1 MDYSRNVARGKK
13 LKKVLV
19 FLLLCCLSWSA
30 HAAIL
35 NEKILDDDLYQQVL
49 KKSGTTE
56 SDIKLYSQIF
66 AAIKDNDVA
75 KADKLVAKLH
85 SKALM
90 GHVLAQKYLSRDYK
104 SSYKELTEWLKK
116 YGDHPQHGTL
126 SILAKTKA
134 PGYKPAKPVP
144 SKKKLYA
151 SYAWYKDS
159 YSSLKAED
167 RKFVRQKLDEFLRAI
182 RKTDNKK
189 ATAIMNDTRFRM
201 TIPDKRYDGM
211 SSTLA
216 ASYFY
221 EGEYKQ
227 ALKWTE
233 KAVRRSHE
241 TTAAWFGGLAAWKLG
256 DYKKSADLFE
266 KLDSFNEEDQWL
278 AASGAFWAYRANEKL
293 KNTEKAEK
301 YLRKAASFE
310 RTFYGILARYQ
321 LGRELDYDW
330 KTQAFFNNTDNDEY
344 RNEMLNSAVVRRA
357 ILLIKAG
364 EADLA
369 EADLR
374 KNYVKL
380 NRKQKELVMFLS
392 GQHSFANLSFLI
404 ANGLKNYAKN
414 RSYDSYMYPY
424 PDWEP
429 EKMWTVN
436 RSWVWALVRQESL
449 FNHKVR
455 SYAGACGLMQLMPY
469 TAAAV
474 TKNKEYKKGCK
485 QLYDKGRNL
494 QIGQDY
500 VKILLDDENVGD
512 NLFFLA
518 ASYNG
523 GPHNVKKW
531 VDRKN
536 YENDPLLFVEM
547 IPWRE
552 TRLYVKKVVAN
563 YWIYNSRR
571 GKNSKSLK
579 QLKKGEWPRLD

>member
-1 MDYSRNVARGKK
+1 MNKIFI
-13 LKKVLV
+13 
-19 FLLLCCLSWSA
+19 FLCLCCIMVPAQTYALENN
-30 HAAIL
+30 IVD
-35 NEKILDDDLYQQVL
+35 NDLYEQVL
-49 KKSGTTE
+49 KSSKTSKA
-56 SDIKLYSQIF
+56 DIANYEKIF
-66 AAIKDNDVA
+66 KAIKNNEIDE
-75 KADKLVAKLH
+75 ADKLVGKLK
-85 SKALM
+85 SKFLM

-104 SSYKELTEWLKK
+104 TSYKELTEWSKK
-116 YGDHPQHGTL
+116 YGDLPQQGTL
-126 SILAKTKA
+126 SILARTKA
-134 PGYKPAKPVP
+134 PGYKPSKPAPAK
-144 SKKKLYA
+144 KRLFA
-151 SYAWYKDS
+151 SYAWYKDN
-159 YSSLKAED
+159 YSSLKPDD
-167 RKFVRQKLDEFLRAI
+167 RKFVRQQLDEFLRAI
-182 RKTDNKK
+182 RRTDNKK
-189 ATAIMNDTRFRM
+189 ATAIMNDKRFRM

-221 EGEYKQ
+221 EGDYEQ

-256 DYKKSADLFE
+256 DYKKSAELFE

-278 AASGAFWAYRANEKL
+278 AASGAFWAHRANSKL
-293 KNTEKAEK
+293 KNDEKSKK
-301 YLRKAASFE
+301 YLKKAASFA
-310 RTFYGILARYQ
+310 RTFYGILARYE
-321 LGRELDYDW
+321 LGRDIDYDW
-330 KTQAFFNNTDNDEY
+330 KMQAYFNNMDNDEY
-344 RNEMLNSAVVRRA
+344 RNEILKSEAIRRA

-364 EADLA
+364 QKDLA

-374 KNYVKL
+374 KNYIKL
-380 NRKQKELVMFLS
+380 SSKQKELVMFIS
-392 GQHSFANLSFLI
+392 GQYDFANLSFVI
-404 ANGLKNYAKN
+404 ANGLKNYSKD
-414 RSYDSYMYPY
+414 RSYDSFMYPY
-424 PDWEP
+424 PGWQP
-429 EKMWTVN
+429 EKKWTVN
-436 RSWVWALVRQESL
+436 QSWIWALVRQESL
-449 FNHKVR
+449 FNYKVR

-469 TAAAV
+469 TAASV
-474 TKNKEYKKGCK
+474 TKNKEYREGCK
-485 QLYDKGRNL
+485 KLYDKKRNL

-571 GKNSKSLK
+571 GKDSKSLK

>member
-1 MDYSRNVARGKK
+1 M
-13 LKKVLV
+13 
-19 FLLLCCLSWSA
+19 CCISLSAQASFFKNK
-30 HAAIL
+30 IID
-35 NEKILDDDLYQQVL
+35 NELYEQVL
-49 KKSGTTE
+49 KKSNATE
-56 SDIKLYSQIF
+56 ADVEHYAKIF
-66 AAIKDNDVA
+66 KAIKNNEIE
-75 KADKLVAKLH
+75 KADKLVGKLQ
-85 SKALM
+85 SKSLM

-104 SSYKELTEWLKK
+104 TSYKELKEWLKK
-116 YGDHPQHGTL
+116 YNDLPQQGIL
-126 SILAKTKA
+126 AILAKTKA
-134 PGYKPAKPVP
+134 PGYKPSKPVP
-144 SKKKLYA
+144 AKKRMYA
-151 SYAWYKDS
+151 SYAWYKDT
-159 YSSLKAED
+159 YSSLKPED
-167 RKFVRQKLDEFLRAI
+167 RKFVRQQLDEFLRAI
-182 RKTDNKK
+182 RRTDNKK
-189 ATAIMNDTRFRM
+189 ASSIMADNRFRM

-221 EGEYKQ
+221 EGEYET

-256 DYKKSADLFE
+256 NYKKSAELFE
-266 KLDSFNEEDQWL
+266 KLVSFNEEDQWL
-278 AASGAFWAYRANEKL
+278 AASGAYWAARANKKL
-293 KNTEKAEK
+293 KNDENVKK
-301 YLRKAASFE
+301 YLKKAAGFE
-310 RTFYGILARYQ
+310 HTFYGILARYE
-321 LGRELDYDW
+321 LGRDIDYDW
-330 KTQAFFNNTDNDEY
+330 KTQAHFNNMENDEY
-344 RNEMLNSAVVRRA
+344 RNEILKSDIIRRA

-364 EADLA
+364 EEDLA

-374 KNYVKL
+374 KNYTKL
-380 NRKQKELVMFLS
+380 SSKQKELVMFMCE
-392 GQHSFANLSFLI
+392 QYDFANLSFII
-404 ANGLKNYAKN
+404 ANGLKNYSKN
-414 RSYDSYMYPY
+414 RNYDSFMYPY
-424 PDWEP
+424 PEWEP
-429 EKMWTVN
+429 EKKWTVN

-449 FNHKVR
+449 FNYKVK

-474 TKNKEYKKGCK
+474 TKNKEYRKGCK
-485 QLYDKGRNL
+485 QLYDKKRNL

-500 VKILLDDENVGD
+500 VQILLDDENVGD

-571 GKNSKSLK
+571 GKDSKSLK

>member
-1 MDYSRNVARGKK
+1 MSLSAQASV
-13 LKKVLV
+13 LK
-19 FLLLCCLSWSA
+19 A
-30 HAAIL
+30 
-35 NEKILDDDLYQQVL
+35 KIVDDDLYEQVL
-49 KKSGTTE
+49 KETNTTE
-56 SDIKLYSQIF
+56 KDVDCYAKIF
-66 AAIKDNDVA
+66 EAIRANEID
-75 KADKLVAKLH
+75 KADKLIKNLQSNVL
-85 SKALM
+85 L

-104 SSYKELTEWLKK
+104 TSYKELTEWQKK
-116 YGDHPQHGTL
+116 YSDLPQEG
-126 SILAKTKA
+126 ILAVLARTKA
-134 PGYKPAKPVP
+134 PGYKPVKVKPVKA
-144 SKKKLYA
+144 KKKLYA

-159 YSSLKAED
+159 YSNLKAED
-167 RKFVRQKLDEFLRAI
+167 RKFVRQQLDDFLRAI
-182 RKTDNKK
+182 RRTDNKK
-189 ATAIMNDTRFRM
+189 ASAIMSDKRFRM

-221 EGEYKQ
+221 DGEYKE
-227 ALKWTE
+227 ALKWIE

-256 DYKKSADLFE
+256 DYKKSAELFE

-278 AASGAFWAYRANEKL
+278 AASGAYWAYRANMKL
-293 KNTEKAEK
+293 GKEENAKK

-310 RTFYGILARYQ
+310 RTFYGILARYE
-321 LGRELDYDW
+321 LGREIDYDW
-330 KTQAFFNNTDNDEY
+330 KMQAYFNNMDNDDY
-344 RNEMLNSAVVRRA
+344 RNEILKSTVIRRA

-364 EADLA
+364 EYDLA

-374 KNYVKL
+374 KNYIKFS
-380 NRKQKELVMFLS
+380 NKQKELAMFLS
-392 GQHSFANLSFLI
+392 GQYSFANLSYVI
-404 ANGLKNYAKN
+404 ANGLKNYAKGRN
-414 RSYDSYMYPY
+414 YDSFMYPY
-424 PDWEP
+424 PDWKP
-429 EKMWTVN
+429 AKKWTVN
-436 RSWVWALVRQESL
+436 QSWVWALVRQESL
-449 FNHKVR
+449 FAYKIR

-485 QLYDKGRNL
+485 KLYEKERNL

-500 VKILLDDENVGD
+500 VKMLLDDENVGD

-563 YWIYNSRR
+563 YWIYNSQR
-571 GKNSKSLK
+571 GKDSKSLK